1 MAGGTARRLRRGQTI
16 TYLLEQKTQ
25 RRKSTPAGE
34 VAACASQQ
42 PARSLS
48 GGGEEI
54 ASGRDDVVGDAHG
67 QGSGCTCGSALAR
80 GYGWACARARGG
92 AEAGRR
98 HLSVRSIK
106 QRRGRGSIV
115 TLMVGL
121 SWTGS
126 RQRVEEIDRA

>member
-25 RRKSTPAGE
+25 R
-34 VAACASQQ
+34 
-42 PARSLS
+42 
-48 GGGEEI
+48 
-54 ASGRDDVVGDAHG
+54 SGRDDVVGGARG

-80 GYGWACARARGG
+80 GYGWACARARGS
-92 AEAGRR
+92 AKAGRC
-98 HLSVRSIK
+98 HLSVRSIE
-106 QRRGRGSIV
+106 QRRGRGLIV

-126 RQRVEEIDRA
+126 RQRAEEIDRA